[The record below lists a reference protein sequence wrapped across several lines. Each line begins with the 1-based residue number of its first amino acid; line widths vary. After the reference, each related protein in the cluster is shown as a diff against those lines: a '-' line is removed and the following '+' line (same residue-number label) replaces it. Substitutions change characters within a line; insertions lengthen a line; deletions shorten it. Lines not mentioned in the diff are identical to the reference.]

1 MKFKKIL
8 IPLLSS
14 VVSIPSFLS
23 ISTQI
28 NNNSNSNE
36 QIIANQELELKY
48 NEIISNFN
56 RDNWMNNGLGIGNGD
71 QGATIFGGVR
81 NERIQL
87 NEKTIWTGGP
97 KSNEENN
104 GGNTPIASENNKHHF
119 EYLDQIRKL
128 LSENKIEEAKQ
139 IANSKFI
146 GPHNRLYGKYIS
158 MANVDI
164 TERNAFEQSD
174 IVDYSKSLNISKSLT
189 TVSYKVDET
198 EYTREYF
205 ASYPDD
211 VIVISMSAK
220 GKNKLN
226 FDLDLTGT
234 NNNEQLKQYTKN
246 IDLEK
251 REISLDGIVKDNG
264 LKFASVLR
272 VKEIEGENN
281 TITKEGNKLRI
292 SNASKVYFVIQSK
305 SDYELKFPTYRKEN
319 FNPLNYIKNNLDK
332 LNKTYEQIKSDH
344 IKDYK
349 SLFDRVKLNIAKK
362 PEYKNLKDLIDKY
375 RNNTLDRNSKNYLE
389 QLLFQFGRYLA
400 ISGSRPHKDYKSLPT
415 NLQGIWNMDDAP
427 AWNSDYHLNVNL
439 QMNYWAS
446 LMTNLSE
453 TIIPLL
459 DYIDDLRL
467 GGRLAAKEYSNIASD
482 NSNPANGWLAHT
494 QATPF
499 GFSAPG
505 WEFNWGWSPA
515 SNAWIVHE
523 IYNHFEYTLDEKLF
537 VERIFPLLEETAKF
551 WDQYLYYDQKTDR
564 WVSAPSFSPEHGT
577 VSLGNT
583 YDQSLVAQLF
593 IDYINATNYL
603 SKNNLGNFDSELVRS
618 IKEKQPKLK
627 PLNIGDDGQ
636 IKEWYEEGKYN
647 RYKDGRI
654 ISNDNRHRHTSQL
667 IGLFPGNIF
676 EKEEDIQ
683 AAKKTLELR
692 GNFGAGWGKAN
703 KINLWAN
710 LYEGNN
716 AHSVL
721 EDMFT
726 QNNIMNNL
734 WDNIREGANAFQ
746 IEANFGIVSGIAQM
760 LLQSNKE
767 YIKLLPALP
776 DAYND
781 GNVSGLLARGNFTI
795 DLDWKNKNLKYTK
808 IKSNVGGDLKL
819 EYNNIAFKSIYL
831 NGEKVSIKPNE
842 SDKIV
847 IRTQKNDIVEIADSF
862 SDIKKGVTYSPE
874 YENSQNSSN
883 AKPNNSETSKNKKVE
898 ETVDYLNKITKSNIQ
913 NNEKENDTKTIEEK
927 TENKEPK
934 TTTAPAKSKSNQ
946 QFKILGGLIVV
957 IGIITAIILFKN
969 RKKKQ

>member
-1 MKFKKIL
+1 MKLKRIL
-8 IPLLSS
+8 IPALGS
-14 VVSIPSFLS
+14 VVAFSTFSTIAAQTNPSAENP
-23 ISTQI
+23 IKI
-28 NNNSNSNE
+28 E
-36 QIIANQELELKY
+36 EDLELKY
-48 NEIISNFN
+48 NDIITDFN
-56 RDNWMNNGLGIGNGD
+56 RESWMNNGLGIGNGD

-97 KSNEENN
+97 RQNEGNN
-104 GGNTPIASENNKHHF
+104 GGNSPITANNNSKHHY
-119 EYLDQIRKL
+119 EYLDEIRSL
-128 LSENKIEEAKQ
+128 LSEGKIDQAKE

-146 GPHNRLYGKYIS
+146 GPHDRLYGKYIS

-164 TERNAFEQSD
+164 TERNNFQQSA
-174 IVDYSKSLNISKSLT
+174 VTGYSKSLNISKSMT
-189 TVSYKVDET
+189 TVSYNVDQT

-211 VIVISMSAK
+211 VIVVSMSVK

-226 FDLDLTGT
+226 FDLDLGGS
-234 NNNEQLKQYTKN
+234 NNNEQLKTYVKN
-246 IDLEK
+246 VNLDK
-251 REISLDGIVKDNG
+251 KEISLDGTVKDNG

-272 VKEIEGENN
+272 IKGIEGEGNSV
-281 TITKEGNKLRI
+281 TKEGEKLRI
-292 SNASKVYFVIQSK
+292 SNATKIYFVIQSK
-305 SDYELKFPTYRKEN
+305 SNYELKFPTYRKEN
-319 FNPLNYIKNNLDK
+319 YNPLEEVRNNLDK
-332 LNKTYEQIKSDH
+332 LNKTYDQIKTDH
-344 IKDYK
+344 ITDYK

-362 PEYKNLKDLIDKY
+362 PQFNNLKDLLNKY
-375 RNNTLDRNSKNYLE
+375 RRNTLDRNSKNYLE

-400 ISGSRPHKDYKSLPT
+400 ISGSRPHQDYKSLPT
-415 NLQGIWNMDDAP
+415 NLQGIWNMEDNP

-467 GGRLAAKEYSNIASD
+467 GGRLAADEYSNIKSD
-482 NSNPANGWLAHT
+482 NNNPENGWLAHT

-499 GFSAPG
+499 GYSAPG
-505 WEFNWGWSPA
+505 WQFNWGWSPT

-523 IYNHFEYTLDEKLF
+523 IYNHFEYTRDAKLL
-537 VERIFPLLEETAKF
+537 VDRIFPLLEETARF
-551 WDQYLYYDQKTDR
+551 WDKFLYYDKNTDR

-583 YDQSLVAQLF
+583 YDQSLIAQLF
-593 IDYINATNYL
+593 MDYVNATKYL
-603 SKNNLGNFDSELVRS
+603 SETNTGSFDAKLLES
-618 IKEKQPKLK
+618 IKAKQPKLK

-647 RYKDGRI
+647 KYKDGRT
-654 ISNDNRHRHTSQL
+654 ISTDNRHRHTSQL

-676 EKEEDIQ
+676 EKEEHLQ

-710 LYEGNN
+710 LYDGNN

-760 LLQSNKE
+760 ILQSNKE

-781 GNVSGLLARGNFTI
+781 GNVRGLLARGNYTV
-795 DLDWKNKNLKYTK
+795 DLDWKNKDLKYVK
-808 IKSNVGGDLKL
+808 IKSNIGGDLKL
-819 EYNNIAFKSIYL
+819 EYKNIAFKSIYL
-831 NGEKVSIKPNE
+831 NGNKVEVTPNE
-842 SDKIV
+842 SDKVV
-847 IRTQKNDIVEIADSF
+847 IKTNKDDIVEIANSL
-862 SDIKKGVTYSPE
+862 SDIKKGSTYSPE
-874 YENSQNSSN
+874 YKNITTEEKQISNST
-883 AKPNNSETSKNKKVE
+883 KKIKNVE
-898 ETVDYLNKITKSNIQ
+898 ETVEYLNKITKNNIASVE
-913 NNEKENDTKTIEEK
+913 NNQEK
-927 TENKEPK
+927 TEPKTPK
-934 TTTAPAKSKSNQ
+934 TTTEKDKLSKKPDGRLNTKP
-946 QFKILGGLIVV
+946 F
-957 IGIITAIILFKN
+957 IILAGLLTLGAIVSLIAYFKN
-969 RKKKQ
+969 KNKTTN